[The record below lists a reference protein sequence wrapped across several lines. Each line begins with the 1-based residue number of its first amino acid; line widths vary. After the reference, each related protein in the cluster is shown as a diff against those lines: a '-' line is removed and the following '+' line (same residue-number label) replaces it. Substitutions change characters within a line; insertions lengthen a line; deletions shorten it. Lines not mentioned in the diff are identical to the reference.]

1 MKHPPFLSL
10 RLAIVFQFLVNF
22 RSDVVAFHLPGGN
35 LYRVG
40 GRTYT
45 CPVTAPQLPS
55 LDTLYFARSVPRTIN
70 IVTSTSTDSKNN
82 AFGTAPPAPTSLP
95 YPRLG
100 DVVLFPGKW
109 VGDTGI
115 GQIRF
120 LQLTGDGRGGKE
132 WIADLTPFKDVGEDL
147 YRAEKGARARTFP
160 VSALQPLSH
169 FYIGSSDAFKVPHKE
184 EAGGEG
190 MGRRREPV
198 RMAPGYRTEGFSL
211 APAKVDAEAMEAA
224 RSKYRDLKRRILTD
238 TAAFGGL
245 ATVAVGLN
253 AGVEDAG
260 IFLAGVAG
268 SVLYLVLLTQRADAM
283 GQAGGEGGG
292 LSKARGGSLV
302 GRSVG
307 ATRFLVPVVLI
318 AALAYKNLYMEGGG
332 GGAGLAGG
340 RLFNYVPQDEFWS
353 ATLGFLSYR
362 VPMLGREEGEV
373 DGRDYHFVED
383 FAFQVMREQ
392 GRFLT
397 AYQEEAGEGRA
408 WFGLRPS
415 DVVDVMR
422 KEGKVSVLALDA
434 FAADKLLALG
444 EARLIGVW
452 VTLNTVDQLR
462 ERYGG
467 EEGGKEEEVEAAVSR
482 ATVAIEHALMGG
494 GGEEGLLRAHHLRR
508 QGQGGDAPVA
518 ARLCGLRPQPVRAL
532 PPLPSRRL
540 LPVPA
545 SPRRRLSRYWD
556 GRWLGGGELGPG
568 RRRSPENRARN
579 KKRER
584 ALRALFEL
592 ANFSFF
598 HSR

>member
-1 MKHPPFLSL
+1 M
-10 RLAIVFQFLVNF
+10 
-22 RSDVVAFHLPGGN
+22 
-35 LYRVG
+35 
-40 GRTYT
+40 
-45 CPVTAPQLPS
+45 
-55 LDTLYFARSVPRTIN
+55 
-70 IVTSTSTDSKNN
+70 VTSTSTD
-82 AFGTAPPAPTSLP
+82 
-95 YPRLG
+95 RLG

-147 YRAEKGARARTFP
+147 YRAEKGTRARTFP

-211 APAKVDAEAMEAA
+211 APAKVDAEAMAAA
-224 RSKYRDLKRRILTD
+224 RGKYQDLKRRILTD

-292 LSKARGGSLV
+292 LSKAGG
-302 GRSVG
+302 GK
-307 ATRFLVPVVLI
+307 PVHG
-318 AALAYKNLYMEGGG
+318 GGG

-362 VPMLGREEGEV
+362 VPMLGREVGEMLARRSEGQRGQAGTLGGSVRAGMALVDRLQGGREGGREGETAAAEAAGGAYRNEVTVLVVSGPEGMGKRGLARRLVESDPLQRYAEPVWVTTRAPKEGEV

-462 ERYGG
+462 GRYGG

-482 ATVAIEHALMGG
+482 ATVAIEHALMG
-494 GGEEGLLRAHHLRR
+494 EA
-508 QGQGGDAPVA
+508 
-518 ARLCGLRPQPVRAL
+518 
-532 PPLPSRRL
+532 
-540 LPVPA
+540 
-545 SPRRRLSRYWD
+545 
-556 GRWLGGGELGPG
+556 G
-568 RRRSPENRARN
+568 RRGFYEHTIYDDKGKEETLRSLRDFADF
-579 KKRER
+579 
-584 ALRALFEL
+584 ALSL
-592 ANFSFF
+592 
-598 HSR
+598 